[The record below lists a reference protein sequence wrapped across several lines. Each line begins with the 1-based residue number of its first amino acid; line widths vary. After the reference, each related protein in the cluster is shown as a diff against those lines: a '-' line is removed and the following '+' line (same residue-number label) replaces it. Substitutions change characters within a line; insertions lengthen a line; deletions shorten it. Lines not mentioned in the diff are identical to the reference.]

1 MEDQVRAF
9 LADMQAQPTY
19 SSNTCQAYHNDLRC
33 FVNFLKDS
41 LHRPPVLQD
50 FTAQQVVE
58 FLNAESRNGRRTSTL
73 LRRRASIRSFAR
85 FLSNTHCEWAAEF
98 EAGSDRMD
106 EAIADEALA
115 EPSRTQKQRYL
126 TEDQVQ
132 RLFKLMESAQSPRA
146 IRDRALLTL
155 LLESGIGVGSLIAL
169 DLCDVDKPN
178 KCINLHL
185 QNGKDFWVDLNH
197 AAQPLQHYLEESRQD
212 LNFRPDE
219 PALFISQTG
228 RRMSR
233 QGVWQVLRQWGA
245 RAGLPVTLSP
255 RLARHTAV
263 FRMALKGESTE
274 HIQMLLGHSNP
285 LSTYALLRRLDVWE
299 QYKNGSSIGET
310 EQRSN

>member
-33 FVNFLKDS
+33 FVNFLEDS

-50 FTAQQVVE
+50 FTAQQVAE
-58 FLNAESRNGRRTSTL
+58 FLNAESRNGRCTSTL

-85 FLSNTHCEWAAEF
+85 FLSGTHCEWAAEF
-98 EAGSDRMD
+98 EAESDCID
-106 EAIADEALA
+106 AAITDEALA
-115 EPSRTQKQRYL
+115 APSRTQKQRYL
-126 TEDQVQ
+126 TQDQVQ
-132 RLFKLMESAQSPRA
+132 RLFKLMEGSQSPRA

-155 LLESGIGVGSLIAL
+155 LLESGISVGLLIAL
-169 DLCDVDKPN
+169 NLCDVDKPQ
-178 KCINLHL
+178 KRINLHL
-185 QNGKDFWVDLNH
+185 QHGKDFWVDLNR
-197 AAQPLQHYLEESRQD
+197 AAQPLQRYLDESRQD
-212 LNFRPDE
+212 LNYRPDE

-233 QGVWQVLRQWGA
+233 QGVWQILRQWGT

-263 FRMALKGESTE
+263 YFMALKGESPE
-274 HIQMLLGHSNP
+274 HIQMVLGHSNP
-285 LSTYALLRRLDVWE
+285 LSTTALLRRLDVWE
-299 QYKNGSSIGET
+299 QYKNGSGIDET
-310 EQRSN
+310 GQRSN